1 MSLIPS
7 THSRFAWFQTGVFGG
22 AGRGGPGRLVA
33 IVGVLALMAG
43 GVFLLSVRHG
53 SGPPISKV
61 AKMKPGNLLPGGL
74 QGTPAQ
80 DALQKEDS
88 QEKAKAAEAVHKSYT
103 PPIPS
108 STAVNGPLPSEVGM
122 GAPVAP
128 DVPAATP
135 MPPAPAIVTP
145 AAPRFTPPER
155 PVFDRPTVDDGTGG
169 ARVTK
174 IAAGDVEGDGAQEEG
189 KNAREQRQ
197 RAIGDLVNSWSV
209 RPPQTTVVIQP
220 AALKQGADD
229 PPASGNRLGGK
240 AGDSSVTGGRVLVPA
255 GRGIY
260 AHTVVAVDSD
270 TNGPIVLEADTGPI
284 SGDRMIGTFSKS
296 GIDRLIVKVETVEHR
311 GTSLEANGL
320 VIAPDSMETAVA
332 SSIDEHYVER
342 FLLPAASAFMSGL
355 GQAVALGNSTNTV
368 SPFGGTTST
377 IGPLTF
383 KQEALVAAGASATAV
398 SSALSAETP
407 KGPTVHLAANVSVG
421 VMFLSNLT
429 VK

>member
-7 THSRFAWFQTGVFGG
+7 THSRFAWFQTGFFGG
-22 AGRGGPGRLVA
+22 AGRGGPGRLLA

-43 GVFLLSVRHG
+43 GGFLLSVRHG
-53 SGPPISKV
+53 SGPPISQV

-88 QEKAKAAEAVHKSYT
+88 QEKAKAAEAAHKSYT

-108 STAVNGPLPSEVGM
+108 STALNGPLPSEVGM

-155 PVFDRPTVDDGTGG
+155 PVFDRATVDDGTGG

-174 IAAGDVEGDGAQEEG
+174 VAAGDEGESPEEG

-197 RAIGDLVNSWSV
+197 RAIGDLVKSWSV

-296 GIDRLIVKVETVEHR
+296 GNDRLIVKVETVEHR
-311 GTSLEANGL
+311 GTPLEANGV

-342 FLLPAASAFMSGL
+342 FVLPAASAFMSGL
-355 GQAVALGNSTNTV
+355 GQAVALGNSTSTV

-398 SSALSAETP
+398 STALNAETP

-421 VMFLSNLT
+421 VMFLSNLS

>member
-7 THSRFAWFQTGVFGG
+7 THSRFAWFQTGFFGG

-33 IVGVLALMAG
+33 IVGVVALMAG

-53 SGPPISKV
+53 SGPPISQV

-88 QEKAKAAEAVHKSYT
+88 QEKAKAAEAAHKSYT

-108 STAVNGPLPSEVGM
+108 STPFNGPLPSEVGM

-128 DVPAATP
+128 DVPAAAP

-155 PVFDRPTVDDGTGG
+155 PVFDRATVDDGTGG

-220 AALKQGADD
+220 ATLKQGADD
-229 PPASGNRLGGK
+229 PPAKVGAKGADSG
-240 AGDSSVTGGRVLVPA
+240 VTSGRVLVPA

>member
-7 THSRFAWFQTGVFGG
+7 THSRFAWFQTGLFGG
-22 AGRGGPGRLVA
+22 AGRGGPGRLVM
-33 IVGVLALMAG
+33 IGGVLACMAG
-43 GVFLLSVRHG
+43 GAYLLSVRHG
-53 SGPPISKV
+53 NGPPVSQV

-80 DALQKEDS
+80 DALQKAE
-88 QEKAKAAEAVHKSYT
+88 AAEAAHKSYT

-108 STAVNGPLPSEVGM
+108 STAFNGALPTEVGM

-128 DVPAATP
+128 DVPAARPT
-135 MPPAPAIVTP
+135 PPAPAIVTP
-145 AAPRFTPPER
+145 APPTYTPPEHA
-155 PVFDRPTVDDGTGG
+155 VFDRPAGENEISG
-169 ARVTK
+169 ARFTK
-174 IAAGDVEGDGAQEEG
+174 VAAGDEGDETSEEG
-189 KNAREQRQ
+189 KSARQQRQ
-197 RAIGDLVNSWSV
+197 KAIGDLVNSWTS
-209 RPPQTTVVIQP
+209 RPPQTTVVIEP
-220 AALKQGADD
+220 TSLKQGADD
-229 PPASGNRLGGK
+229 PPAKVGAKGADSG
-240 AGDSSVTGGRVLVPA
+240 VTGGRVLVPA

-296 GIDRLIVKVETVEHR
+296 GNDRLIVKVETVEHR
-311 GTSLEANGL
+311 GASLEANGL

-342 FLLPAASAFMSGL
+342 FVLPAAAAFMSGL
-355 GQAVALGNSTNTV
+355 GQAVALGNSTSTV
-368 SPFGGTTST
+368 SPFGGTTQT
-377 IGPLTF
+377 FGPLTF
-383 KQEALVAAGASATAV
+383 KQEALVAGGAAATAV
-398 SSALSAETP
+398 STALKAETP

-421 VMFLSNLT
+421 VMFLSNLS

>member
-7 THSRFAWFQTGVFGG
+7 THSRFAWFQTGLFGG

-33 IVGVLALMAG
+33 IGGVLACMVG
-43 GVFLLSVRHG
+43 GAFLLSVRHG
-53 SGPPISKV
+53 NGPPVSQV
-61 AKMKPGNLLPGGL
+61 TKMKPGNLLPGGT

-80 DALQKEDS
+80 DALQKKDS
-88 QEKAKAAEAVHKSYT
+88 QEKARAAEEAHKSYT

-108 STAVNGPLPSEVGM
+108 STAFTGPLPGEVGM

-128 DVPAATP
+128 DVSMVKP

-145 AAPRFTPPER
+145 APPTYTPPEHA
-155 PVFDRPTVDDGTGG
+155 VFDRPTGENEISG

-174 IAAGDVEGDGAQEEG
+174 IAAGDVGGDETSEEG
-189 KNAREQRQ
+189 KSSREQRQ
-197 RAIGDLVNSWSV
+197 KAIGDLVNSWSS
-209 RPPQTTVVIQP
+209 RPPQTTVVIEP
-220 AALKQGADD
+220 TSLKQGADD
-229 PPASGNRLGGK
+229 PLAKVGAKGANSG
-240 AGDSSVTGGRVLVPA
+240 VTSERVLVPA

-296 GIDRLIVKVETVEHR
+296 GNDRLMVKVETVEHR
-311 GTSLEANGL
+311 GAPLEANGV

-342 FLLPAASAFMSGL
+342 FVLPAASAFMSGL
-355 GQAVALGNSTNTV
+355 GQAVALGNSTSTV
-368 SPFGGTTST
+368 SPFGGTTQT
-377 IGPLTF
+377 FGPLTF
-383 KQEALVAAGASATAV
+383 KQEGLAAGGAAATALSNAM
-398 SSALSAETP
+398 SSSVP

-421 VMFLSNLT
+421 VMFLSNLS
-429 VK
+429 VR